1 LQAELKNELNH
12 AAELQAELQN
22 KSNSVK
28 SQVERQSELSHDE
41 LQAEHQGKLNR
52 AEQQWQDK
60 PSRVKS
66 QDEWQSEPSCAEPQ
80 NERQSKSGAAEP
92 QDVLIL
98 LSLGAFDFPQQ
109 CFIRA
114 NASGTRYFIRRPLP
128 TRENHAAHQ
137 KISEIFSQWQR

>member
-1 LQAELKNELNH
+1 LQGELKNELNH
-12 AAELQAELQN
+12 ATGPQAELQN
-22 KSNSVK
+22 KSNSIK
-28 SQVERQSELSHDE
+28 SQVGRQSGSNCAKPSNDE

-52 AEQQWQDK
+52 TEQQDKWQGK
-60 PSRVKS
+60 PSCVKS
-66 QDEWQSEPSCAEPQ
+66 QDE
-80 NERQSKSGAAEP
+80 RQSKSCAAEP